1 MTLRK
6 LFANLSIN
14 YVFSFSLSFLLLFQI
29 VLVYFFSFFPGTG
42 NIKQNLVT
50 VIFLC
55 FICLCDRDYD
65 RKKNQKTDVSFHYK
79 LHLIL
84 PYCCISILTIYQ
96 CVFFFVCFCQF
107 ICIVIVSS
115 FFPVD
120 AVAVFPSKFLLL
132 IYVKKGSFSLFYLS
146 HIFRFCSKLYQPW
159 HPQVFFLAFIVLYK
173 LKHF

>member
-29 VLVYFFSFFPGTG
+29 VLVYFFPFFPGTG
-42 NIKQNLVT
+42 NIKQNLVI

-96 CVFFFVCFCQF
+96 CVFFLFAFVSLFVLSLF
-107 ICIVIVSS
+107 LRS
-115 FFPVD
+115 
-120 AVAVFPSKFLLL
+120 FLLML
-132 IYVKKGSFSLFYLS
+132 SLSFLVNFYCLYMLKKAPFLYSICLTFLGFVLNYISHGILRSFSQHLLFY
-146 HIFRFCSKLYQPW
+146 IN
-159 HPQVFFLAFIVLYK
+159 
-173 LKHF
+173 